1 MSAKGLP
8 NRGGKL
14 VRSQTLAPQTI
25 HLQIAEPL
33 VYVTDILK
41 IKPKQCSINPKQH
54 TACKVKLGG
63 KMVVSLIYFPFFFYP
78 KIDALKVST
87 PSIGLTIMSLG
98 NSFLLP
104 SKVNNAQ

>member
-63 KMVVSLIYFPFFFYP
+63 KMVVSLIYFPFFLP
-78 KIDALKVST
+78 KNRCIKGVNTKYWTNYYEFGEFL
-87 PSIGLTIMSLG
+87 SL
-98 NSFLLP
+98 P
-104 SKVNNAQ
+104 K